1 MQTAS
6 LPGDRVS
13 AAHVWLGVSSEDD
26 DCEPPQPGIG
36 GGSSEMLRMLPEA
49 SKASGR
55 LTSEQLSLGPCS
67 PARKRAGAHTNRLPA
82 PVGRRHIDAEEVVYD
97 RLAGL
102 QPYACITSVVMRAAR
117 LAGQGRWDYGAARDI
132 VALEPTE

>member
-1 MQTAS
+1 MTTAS
-6 LPGDRVS
+6 PHSRGL
-13 AAHVWLGVSSEDD
+13 AEDQAK
-26 DCEPPQPGIG
+26 CFA
-36 GGSSEMLRMLPEA
+36 MLPDA

-55 LTSEQLSLGPCS
+55 LTSEQLSRGPCS